1 MKAGLL
7 TLCFHLPRV
16 QSLKE
21 KRSIVKG
28 ILAEV
33 ERRGTAFAAAE
44 VEDLDRL
51 DRATIQVAHVSNDP
65 QKTDA
70 ALAQI
75 RNSLELRR
83 DFALEAFDAEIV

>member
-7 TLCFHLPRV
+7 TLRFHLARV

-28 ILAEV
+28 LLAEV
-33 ERRGTAFAAAE
+33 ERRGAAFGVAE

-51 DRATIQVAHVSNDP
+51 DRATIQVAHVSNDR
-65 QKTDA
+65 QRTEV
-70 ALAQI
+70 ALAQV
-75 RNSLELRR
+75 RDALELRR
-83 DFALEAFDAEIV
+83 DFALETFDVEIV

>member
-7 TLCFHLPRV
+7 TLHFHLPRV
-16 QSLKE
+16 ESLKE

-33 ERRGTAFAAAE
+33 KRRGTAFAAAE
-44 VEDLDRL
+44 VDDLDRL

-65 QKTDA
+65 HTTDA
-70 ALAQI
+70 ALTQLHTT
-75 RNSLELRR
+75 LELRR
-83 DFALEAFDAEIV
+83 DFTLEAFDVEIV

>member
-7 TLCFHLPRV
+7 TLRFHLPRV
-16 QSLKE
+16 ESLKE

-51 DRATIQVAHVSNDP
+51 DRATIRVAHVSNDP
-65 QKTDA
+65 RRTDA
-70 ALAQI
+70 VLAQL
-75 RNSLELRR
+75 RATLELRR
-83 DFALEAFDAEIV
+83 DFALEAFDVEIV

>member
-7 TLCFHLPRV
+7 TLRFHLPHV

-21 KRSIVKG
+21 KRSIVKA
-28 ILAEV
+28 ILAEI
-33 ERRGTAFAAAE
+33 ERRGTAYAAAE

-65 QKTDA
+65 QRTDA
-70 ALAQI
+70 ALTQI
-75 RNSLELRR
+75 RNALELRR
-83 DFALEAFDAEIV
+83 DFALESFDAEIL